1 MKRHLKAYSFSSFV
15 EEQLGNEAVEP
26 VCIYDTLHAIGMI
39 TNDAQK
45 GHQEDAEEFLSSVL
59 NGLNEELIRLS
70 AHLQR
75 VESGES
81 EESVK
86 KDEPVEEEEE
96 DGDNMWREVGT
107 SKHKALPTRSV
118 SLCLVSKRAFLT
130 ITFPFTRP
138 KLPHP

>member
-1 MKRHLKAYSFSSFV
+1 M
-15 EEQLGNEAVEP
+15 GNEAVEP